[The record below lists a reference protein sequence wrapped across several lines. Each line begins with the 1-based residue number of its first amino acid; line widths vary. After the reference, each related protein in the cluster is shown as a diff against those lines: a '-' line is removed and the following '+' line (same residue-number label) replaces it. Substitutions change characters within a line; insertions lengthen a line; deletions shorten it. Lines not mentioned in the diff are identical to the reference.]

1 MAGASKQ
8 VDMRGKTCLV
18 TGVGSPVGREVAKR
32 LAGMG
37 AVVVLGSHDF
47 GQVEVARSAIIGAH
61 PSAMVDPHTLDLSKR
76 LSISDFVGAFKE
88 RHERLD
94 VIVNVIHRSSR
105 TKIEADLGT
114 ELTWMANVLGPYML
128 IERLLEVL
136 RASTPTRVIQ
146 VVSPYAGGLDLSDT
160 DFDTRTYSGLK
171 AYRREVCESVR
182 VYGEMHRYIPAQA
195 HLQGFRVTELPVR
208 HHRRKHG
215 VTKYGA
221 NRFLNGFL
229 DLLTLLFLSRRGSSP
244 LHLFGRMGALFAT
257 VGGAILLY
265 FLGWWLTGHGLR
277 IRPLMLL
284 AVTLIILAVQFVSLG
299 LVAEL
304 VVAGQR
310 PEADF
315 RVRRTL

>member
-1 MAGASKQ
+1 MRPTPDLSVVVPALNEADSLPELVDRIAQGAAAAGVSHEVWIIDDGSTDATEQVLESLQADHPEVHAVLFTRNYGKAAALSAGFAHARGARVITMDADLQDDPAEIPALLATLDQGWDLVSGWKQDRKDGFIKNKTSK
-8 VDMRGKTCLV
+8 VFNGV
-18 TGVGSPVGREVAKR
+18 TGRAVGLR
-32 LAGMG
+32 L
-37 AVVVLGSHDF
+37 HDF
-47 GQVEVARSAIIGAH
+47 
-61 PSAMVDPHTLDLSKR
+61 
-76 LSISDFVGAFKE
+76 
-88 RHERLD
+88 
-94 VIVNVIHRSSR
+94 NC
-105 TKIEADLGT
+105 
-114 ELTWMANVLGPYML
+114 
-128 IERLLEVL
+128 
-136 RASTPTRVIQ
+136 
-146 VVSPYAGGLDLSDT
+146 
-160 DFDTRTYSGLK
+160 GLK